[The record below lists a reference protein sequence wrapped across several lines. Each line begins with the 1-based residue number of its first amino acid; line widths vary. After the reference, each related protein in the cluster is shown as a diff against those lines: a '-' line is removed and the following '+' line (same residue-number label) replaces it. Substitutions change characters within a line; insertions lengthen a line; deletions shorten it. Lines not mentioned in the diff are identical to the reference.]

1 MKAERGERES
11 ILSKTEK
18 VLAAGKVK
26 FAKGGRRKTL
36 GVGLESAP
44 PPPPPAASRPIFLP
58 EVAHVN

>member
-1 MKAERGERES
+1 MKAERGERERES

-18 VLAAGKVK
+18 VRAAGKVK

-44 PPPPPAASRPIFLP
+44 PPHAPYFFRRW
-58 EVAHVN
+58 HT